1 MSKLYAGVEVALNAG
16 VRNFRSFFFLLLP
29 EQITSIHTQ
38 RFDWSIIL
46 Q

>member
-1 MSKLYAGVEVALNAG
+1 MSKLYAGVEVVLSWSEEILG
-16 VRNFRSFFFLLLP
+16 LFFLLLP
-29 EQITSIHTQ
+29 KQITSIHVQ

>member
-16 VRNFRSFFFLLLP
+16 VRNFRSFFLLLP
-29 EQITSIHTQ
+29 KQITSIHIQ